1 MQHAWQLQE
10 AKNKFSKLVEMAQH
24 NGPQFVT
31 KHGKETV
38 VVLSVE
44 EYQKILKPKSNLFQF
59 IQTSPLSKT
68 SIDIERDKGLGRDIE
83 L

>member
-1 MQHAWQLQE
+1 MENTWQLQE
-10 AKNKFSKLVEMAQH
+10 AKNKFSQLVENAQCK
-24 NGPQFVT
+24 GPQFVT
-31 KHGKETV
+31 KHGKKTV

-59 IQTSPLSKT
+59 IQTSPLSK
-68 SIDIERDKGLGRDIE
+68 ILINIERDKSLGRKIE